1 MLVENRPIIDC
12 DSGLITVA
20 TYPLVEFLTKN
31 LKSLKI
37 FFQGVFH
44 HRTSIKGRLPSK
56 AFFHRRLSLIKG
68 QRSKYIPEECASE
81 ES

>member
-44 HRTSIKGRLPSK
+44 HRTSIKGRLP
-56 AFFHRRLSLIKG
+56 
-68 QRSKYIPEECASE
+68 
-81 ES
+81 